1 VIAGISL
8 VLMVLLLLVLISFE
22 ATKALIELL
31 TGGPIRRNLIL
42 LLSGVLC
49 LAGTLSRTDAAEDQA
64 KAN

>member
-1 VIAGISL
+1 
-8 VLMVLLLLVLISFE
+8 MVLLLLVLISFE